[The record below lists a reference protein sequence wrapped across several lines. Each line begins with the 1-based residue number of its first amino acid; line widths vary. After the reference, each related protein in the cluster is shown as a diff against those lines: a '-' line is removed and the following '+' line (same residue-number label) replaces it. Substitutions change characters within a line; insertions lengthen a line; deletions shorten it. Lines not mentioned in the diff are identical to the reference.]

1 MRWMRTS
8 SFYAVPCVV
17 SIVRPMTVASVGVVP
32 GKLDCVVSVAMYVA
46 IAEPRVFLASVAVPC
61 VTSANPAAT
70 YKDNCA
76 VCPSK
81 VHSRARTRYPASVP
95 VSDAPSIHAK
105 TADSVSQSKA

>member
-1 MRWMRTS
+1 
-8 SFYAVPCVV
+8 
-17 SIVRPMTVASVGVVP
+17 MTVASVGAVP
-32 GKLDCVVSVAMYVA
+32 GKLDCAVSVAMYVA

-70 YKDNCA
+70 CKDNCA
-76 VCPSK
+76 VFPSK
-81 VHSRARTRYPASVP
+81 VPSRVRTRHPPPVP